1 MTVLYYNP
9 IFLQIAMLYL
19 HMTNTLSGW
28 DDTIVALSTAPGVGA
43 IAVVRMTGSKTFD
56 IIDILFP
63 SKKISSQPTHT
74 LHVGMLKEDGEA
86 IDEVVLAI
94 FKGSKSFTGE
104 DTVEI
109 SCHGSM
115 YVQQQ
120 IISACVRKGAR
131 VAKAG
136 EFTQRAFLNG
146 KLDLTQA
153 EAVADIIAA
162 NSQKTQQIALNQLRG
177 GFANQLKILREELI
191 TFAALIELE
200 LDFSEEDVEFVDRQK
215 LIENIIKIEHEVKPL
230 VHSFKVGNAIKNG
243 VPVAIVGKPNAG
255 KSTLLNA
262 MLNED
267 RAIVSDIAGTTRD
280 TIEDILQIEGVQYRF
295 IDTAGLRI
303 TNDEIEQVGVAKAKQ
318 KIVEADI
325 ILLMCDVTEKVNDIV
340 EQYKMLDLRAEQKC
354 IIVLNKLD
362 VISACD
368 GYDIEE
374 AVSTLTKQPCLAIS
388 AKNNL
393 HIDKLT
399 SLIVQQSAL
408 NITTESIIITNA
420 RHYNELQQTLLS
432 LTEIRSALSNN
443 LSGDLISVDIKKAL
457 SHIAALT
464 GSVEQDRDILGTIF
478 GKFCIGK

>member
-1 MTVLYYNP
+1 MQNNLY
-9 IFLQIAMLYL
+9 
-19 HMTNTLSGW
+19 GW
-28 DDTIVALSTAPGVGA
+28 DDTIVALSTAPGAGA
-43 IAVVRMTGSKTFD
+43 IAVVRITGSKAFE
-56 IIDILFP
+56 IIETLFT
-63 SKKISSQPTHT
+63 SKKLTEQASHT
-74 LHVGMLKEDGEA
+74 LHLGMLQEDNVA
-86 IDEVVLAI
+86 IDEVVLAL
-94 FKGSKSFTGE
+94 FKGKKSFTGE
-104 DTVEI
+104 DTIEI
-109 SCHGSM
+109 SCHGSI

-120 IISACVRKGAR
+120 IIAACLRKGAR

-177 GFANQLKILREELI
+177 GFANQLQILRDELI
-191 TFAALIELE
+191 NFAALIELE
-200 LDFSEEDVEFVDRQK
+200 LDFSEEDVEFVDRKK
-215 LIENIIKIEHEVKPL
+215 LIENIEKIENEVRPL

-243 VPVAIVGKPNAG
+243 IPVAIVGKPNAG

-262 MLNED
+262 LLNED

-280 TIEDILQIEGVQYRF
+280 TIEDVLQIDGVQYRF

-303 TNDEIEQVGVAKAKQ
+303 SDDEIEQIGVSKAKQ
-318 KIVEADI
+318 KITEAEI
-325 ILLMCDVTEKVNDIV
+325 VLLICDVSEPVNDIV
-340 EQYKMLDLRAEQKC
+340 EQYKTLALRTEQKC

-362 VISACD
+362 AISACD

-374 AVSTLTKQPCLAIS
+374 AVAIITKNSCLAIA
-388 AKNNL
+388 AKSKM

-399 SLIVQQSAL
+399 ALIVKQAAL
-408 NITTESIIITNA
+408 DFSTESVIITNA
-420 RHYNELQQTLLS
+420 RHYSELQSTLLS
-432 LTEIRSALSNN
+432 LTEIKTGLANN
-443 LSGDLISVDIKKAL
+443 LSGDLIAVDIKKAL

>member
-1 MTVLYYNP
+1 
-9 IFLQIAMLYL
+9 
-19 HMTNTLSGW
+19 MTNNLSGW
-28 DDTIVALSTAPGVGA
+28 DDTIVAISTPSGTGA
-43 IAVVRMTGSKTFD
+43 IAVVRITGSKTFE
-56 IIDILFP
+56 IIESLFP
-63 SKKISSQPTHT
+63 LKKLIDKPSHT
-74 LHVGMLKEDGEA
+74 LHVGMLKDEGIDL
-86 IDEVVLAI
+86 DEVVLAL
-94 FKGSKSFTGE
+94 FKGTKSFTGE
-104 DTVEI
+104 DTIEI
-109 SCHGSM
+109 SCHGSVF
-115 YVQQQ
+115 VQQQ
-120 IISACVRKGAR
+120 IIEACVRKGAR
-131 VAKAG
+131 VAKPG

-177 GFANQLKILREELI
+177 GFANQLQILRDELI
-191 TFAALIELE
+191 NFAALIELE
-200 LDFSEEDVEFVDRQK
+200 LDFSEEDVEFVDRQN
-215 LIENIIKIEHEVKPL
+215 LIENLIKIENEVKPL

-243 VPVAIVGKPNAG
+243 IPVAIVGKPNAG

-267 RAIVSDIAGTTRD
+267 RAIVSDMAGTTRD
-280 TIEDILQIEGVQYRF
+280 TIEDVLQIEGVQYRF
-295 IDTAGLRI
+295 IDTAGLRNAI
-303 TNDEIEQVGVAKAKQ
+303 DEIEKVGVAKARQ
-318 KIVEADI
+318 KIVEAEI
-325 ILLMCDVTEKVNDIV
+325 ILLICDVNEVINDII
-340 EQYKMLDLRAEQKC
+340 EQYKALDLRVEQKC

-362 VISACD
+362 AIAACD

-399 SLIVQQSAL
+399 ALIVKQAAL
-408 NITTESIIITNA
+408 DISSESVIITNA
-420 RHYNELQQTLLS
+420 RHYSELQQTLES
-432 LTEIRSALSNN
+432 LTEIRAALSNN
-443 LSGDLISVDIKKAL
+443 ISGDLISVDIKKAL